1 MSNGIIA
8 GRARHGCPAREF
20 SALEQTVGTP
30 MPLAAH
36 APCKKLRCARALAR
50 FGSPPK
56 FSQNAVGLAQL
67 KNSRGSVILPVIA
80 LAATVIGEA
89 KKTCDSLCP
98 MRPGKLRLVALM
110 HFIGVFMRPKVSV
123 GPPRQA
129 AQLAFSVICTPAST
143 RISQTVLSPQRDD

>member
-8 GRARHGCPAREF
+8 CEQLCPIRAAR
-20 SALEQTVGTP
+20 
-30 MPLAAH
+30 
-36 APCKKLRCARALAR
+36 APEASRKKLRPQ
-50 FGSPPK
+50 SK
-56 FSQNAVGLAQL
+56 NA
-67 KNSRGSVILPVIA
+67 RGSVILPVIA
-80 LAATVIGEA
+80 LAATVMGEA
-89 KKTCDSLCP
+89 KNTCDSLCP